1 MSTDHKTVDE
11 DTLAERY
18 EKTVAR
24 IGQITAAGYTVE
36 TKWECEFDAE
46 KIVERKPEL

>member
-1 MSTDHKTVDE
+1 MRDHMTLHE

-18 EKTVAR
+18 EKTMA
-24 IGQITAAGYTVE
+24 IIEQIAAAGYTVRA
-36 TKWECEFDAE
+36 KWECEFDAE